1 MKKLIP
7 LSLIFMLLFLS
18 CEEEGNANEQGNT
31 QVNTEDSTQLSS
43 DLTEAAS
50 PLIGRWELVEKR
62 IPDIGA
68 IPLGNIFYTF
78 GADGLVQSEHKDD
91 SGIGQEKGSYTL
103 QDKLLYFNETQY
115 EIVSLQK
122 DTLHLQ
128 SNTDGITE
136 NSLFIRR

>member
-1 MKKLIP
+1 MISF
-7 LSLIFMLLFLS
+7 SLILMLFFLA
-18 CEEEGNANEQGNT
+18 CEEGNSNEQENG
-31 QVNTEDSTQLSS
+31 QVNAEDSTQLAS
-43 DLTEAAS
+43 DLAEPVS
-50 PLIGRWELVEKR
+50 PIIGKWELVEKR

-78 GADGLVQSEHKDD
+78 GADGQVESEHKDD
-91 SGIGQEKGSYTL
+91 SGVGQAKNSYTL

-115 EIVSLQK
+115 SIVSLTL

-136 NSLFIRR
+136 NSLYIRR